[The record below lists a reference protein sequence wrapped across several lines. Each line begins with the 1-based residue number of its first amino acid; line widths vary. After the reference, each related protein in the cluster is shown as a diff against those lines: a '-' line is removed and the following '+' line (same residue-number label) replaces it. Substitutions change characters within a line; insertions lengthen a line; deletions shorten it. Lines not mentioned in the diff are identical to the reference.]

1 MRVIVSL
8 NLADIMTAT
17 RPITPQPVNNEDD
30 PVDHNQESHSEQ
42 IENTTEL
49 IE

>member
-1 MRVIVSL
+1 MRVMVSL

-17 RPITPQPVNNEDD
+17 RPTTPEAPNNEVD
-30 PVDHNQESHSEQ
+30 PTDRNQESHSEQ
-42 IENTTEL
+42 MEDTTEL

>member
-1 MRVIVSL
+1 MRVMVSL

-17 RPITPQPVNNEDD
+17 RPITPQPVNDEAD
-30 PVDHNQESHSEQ
+30 PAEHNQESHSEQ
-42 IENTTEL
+42 IENTAEL

>member
-1 MRVIVSL
+1 MRVMVSL

-17 RPITPQPVNNEDD
+17 RRISPETPNNEVD
-30 PVDHNQESHSEQ
+30 PTDHNQESHSEQ
-42 IENTTEL
+42 IEDTTES